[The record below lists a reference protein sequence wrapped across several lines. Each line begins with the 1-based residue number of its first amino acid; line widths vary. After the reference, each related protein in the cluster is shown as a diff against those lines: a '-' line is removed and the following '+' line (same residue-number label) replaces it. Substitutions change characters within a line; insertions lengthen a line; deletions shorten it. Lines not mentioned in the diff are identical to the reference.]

1 MDPGF
6 HRGDDKAW
14 IPFSTGM
21 TGLRVD
27 FQSTN
32 SEPIGLEPKVVQLLF
47 VLFISQALLNS
58 TPQQCCGLKSYQDE
72 LPRFR
77 NSGNVENVHGS
88 NGDQSA
94 FGPTIQGIPPD
105 RSTI

>member
-32 SEPIGLEPKVVQLLF
+32 SEPIGLEPKVVHLLF

-58 TPQQCCGLKSYQDE
+58 TPQLLARDRRAVAQLG
-72 LPRFR
+72 P
-77 NSGNVENVHGS
+77 
-88 NGDQSA
+88 GDLWKDA
-94 FGPTIQGIPPD
+94 AA
-105 RSTI
+105 